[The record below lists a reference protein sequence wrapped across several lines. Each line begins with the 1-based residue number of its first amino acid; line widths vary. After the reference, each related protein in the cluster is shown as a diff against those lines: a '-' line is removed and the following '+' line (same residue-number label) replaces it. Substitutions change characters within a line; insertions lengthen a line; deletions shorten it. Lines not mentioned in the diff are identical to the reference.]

1 MPGLVDITIR
11 LLGQE
16 PLAGRVPAAD
26 LYRLAELLDG
36 AGFSYLEISGGGCFE
51 AAVRR
56 GIESPWER
64 IRAIR
69 MRTSTPLA
77 MALRGRFLV
86 GSHPVD
92 PETVRRFVASASD
105 NGIDVFRLDDPLN
118 DVENLRDAAEAVI
131 SAGKQF
137 EGGLHYGS
145 EAGRTE
151 LLLEAAGKLPELG
164 AVRIVLH
171 DPAGS
176 LPPSRAHGL
185 VRSLRDVSGLPV
197 GVHCR
202 GVGGNAL
209 AASIEAARGGA
220 ELIACS
226 LYPVAL
232 TLHRAPA
239 EALAQALEGLGLETP
254 VDIDTLWQGSDLLD
268 EHIGDQVIAPL
279 APRIAVR
286 AAEYGFPADLVANL
300 DAHLRS
306 AAAGDRLDDV
316 LDELV
321 RVRKDLGSP
330 PLASPISQL
339 LGSQALLHVLS
350 ASRYQT
356 IVDQLPPLVLGEYG
370 RTPGE
375 VDPAVRRAIELRA
388 ADMPTPA
395 PPPSLEDVRQEAE
408 GLAASEEE
416 LLLLGLFR
424 EGAEGLLRSIRGRG
438 TPEGIGMSA
447 VERSRA
453 ERIREIVRIV
463 QEHGVSEITIEDEEM
478 RVTVRSGDEHPDE
491 GALGAPLALTEPPPL
506 PERRPPAGT
515 MLVEAPMVGTFY
527 RSPNPGSEAFVDVGD
542 AVEPG
547 QTLCILEAMKLMN
560 PVKSEVAGRVARIC
574 KQDGD
579 AVQFGEVLFE
589 LEPLAEKPLD
599 AY

>member
-478 RVTVRSGDEHPDE
+478 RVTVRSGEEHADE
-491 GALGAPLALTEPPPL
+491 GVLGAPLALTEPPPL